1 MKKTS
6 DLWLYLQPTLKK
18 LIIELK
24 IAILVLMVS
33 VTAAFAA
40 DTSPSDL
47 TSIISGTELQQKQ
60 ITGKVTGSDNSPLVG
75 VTVVVKGTTLG
86 TLTDMN
92 GNFSISVPQ
101 DAKTL
106 SFSFVGMSMQEFEI
120 GNQLIFNVIMEESAI
135 GLEEVVVVG
144 FGTQKKINLT
154 GSVSAVKVDE
164 TISSRTLSNVSSG
177 LSGLLPGLAVSQN
190 SGMAG
195 RDDVSMLI
203 RGVGS
208 VNNADPL
215 IVVDGMPD
223 VNINRLNMND
233 IESISVLKDASSAAI
248 YGSRAANGVILIT
261 TKTGTGMKETRFNVS
276 TSYASSEPTSK
287 YEGSVMADYPRALT
301 LHNVATGAHTLYSNL
316 LFRDGT
322 IDQWMALGM
331 IDPLRFPNT
340 DWWNVMMRD
349 GQVANINV
357 SAEGGSENSNFFVSV
372 GVMDERGMQ
381 VGNDYK
387 RYNARFNYDHKL
399 RHNMN
404 IGTRFGGN
412 WTKFD
417 YSGIDGPNSDIF
429 FSVAGITPYDP
440 ESGHFGGVM
449 AYNESAMAYNPY
461 FRYVNDITNRTRQ
474 EANTSVY
481 LNWTPVKGLT
491 GRIEYAMN
499 YYYQFSKDA
508 PIPMQSWNFQTNNFG
523 SRVFVQENAGASG
536 SMLNGFKSNLNAQ
549 LNYNTVINEN
559 HDIRALLV
567 YSTEYWYARSLSGS
581 RQSRL
586 HPSLSEIDAALT
598 EVQSASGDLSTEGLV
613 SYIGRFNYVG
623 FGKYLFEANFRYD
636 GSSRFAEERQF
647 GLFPSASIG
656 WIFTK
661 EDFIAPFTDKFLT
674 TGKFRFSYGG
684 LGNNSGVGR
693 YEQKETLETATYI
706 IDQKIITGFV
716 NSKMIN
722 RNLSWET
729 TYVMNVGLDLGFL
742 NNKLSAELDYYDRL
756 TVDMI
761 RPSDLSL
768 HISGAYDAP
777 RQNIGELRNRG
788 VEGNFTWRDKA
799 GDISYSINLNAS
811 FNRNRLE
818 KWNEYLGRGASYFI
832 NMPLNFLYI
841 YQDIGIAQTWQDI
854 YNATPQGARPGDLLR
869 VDINGDGQITGEDQK
884 AFPQFGTNR
893 PNSTFGLHSNV
904 AWKGIDVGIFF
915 QGSQGRKD
923 IRRNRWYGQVSS
935 INESRYAFSWYQWT
949 NPWNYDNRDG
959 AWPRLTDDKISGS
972 GGSNNLSTNFWLQ
985 DLTFV
990 RLKNIQLGYSIP
1002 EQALGK
1008 IGVNSLRVYFSGENL
1023 LTFTKYKALDDPEKQ
1038 GEASNI
1044 YPILKTLTFGINI
1057 SF

>member
-1 MKKTS
+1 M
-6 DLWLYLQPTLKK
+6 
-18 LIIELK
+18 ELK
-24 IAILVLMVS
+24 IAILIFVFS
-33 VTAAFAA
+33 VTTAAA
-40 DTSPSDL
+40 DGSFKDDL
-47 TSIISGTELQQKQ
+47 KAVASVTELQQKQ
-60 ITGKVTGSDNSPLVG
+60 ITGKVTGSDNVPLPG
-75 VTVVVKGTTLG
+75 VTVIIKGTTLG
-86 TLTDMN
+86 TITNID
-92 GNFSISVPQ
+92 GNFSISVPPE
-101 DAKTL
+101 AKIL
-106 SFSFVGMSMQEFEI
+106 SFSFVGMSPQEVAI
-120 GNQLIFNVIMEESAI
+120 GTQLVYNIKMEEAAI

-164 TISSRTLSNVSSG
+164 NISSRTLSNVSSG
-177 LSGLLPGLAVSQN
+177 LSGLLPGLSISQN
-190 SGMAG
+190 SGMPG

-215 IVVDGMPD
+215 VVVDGMPD

-261 TKTGTGMKETRFNVS
+261 TKTGLGMKETRFNIS

-301 LHNVATGAHTLYSNL
+301 LHNAATGAHTLYSNL

-331 IDPLRFPNT
+331 IDPLRYPNT

-349 GQVANINV
+349 GQVGNINV
-357 SAEGGSENSNFFVSV
+357 SAEGGSDNSNFFVSV
-372 GVMDERGMQ
+372 GIMDEKGMQ

-399 RHNMN
+399 KHNMT

-412 WTKFD
+412 WTRFD
-417 YSGIDGPNSDIF
+417 FSGVDGPNSDIF

-461 FRYVNDITNRTRQ
+461 FRYVNDITNRWRQ
-474 EANTSVY
+474 EANASV
-481 LNWTPVKGLT
+481 NMSWTPIKGLVA
-491 GRIEYAMN
+491 RVEYALN

-508 PIPMQSWNFQTNNFG
+508 PIPMQSWNFQTNNYG

-536 SMLNGFKSNLNAQ
+536 SMANGYKSNFNAQ
-549 LNYNTVINEN
+549 LNYGKVIKNN
-559 HDIRALLV
+559 HDIRGLLV
-567 YSTEYWYARSLSGS
+567 FSTENWYDRTLSGS

-598 EVQSASGDLSTEGLV
+598 EVQSASGNLNTEGLV
-613 SYIGRFNYVG
+613 SYIGRFNYLG

-636 GSSRFAEERQF
+636 GSSRFASGRQF

-661 EDFIAPFTDKFLT
+661 ESFIAPITDKFLT
-674 TGKFRFSYGG
+674 SGKFRFSYGG

-693 YEQKETLETATYI
+693 YEQKETLGTANYI

-742 NNKLSAELDYYDRL
+742 NNQLSAEFDYYDRL

-788 VEGNFTWRDKA
+788 VEGNITWRDKM
-799 GDISYSINLNAS
+799 GELNYTINLNAS

-818 KWNEYLGRGASYFI
+818 KWNEYLGRGSSYFI

-854 YNATPQGARPGDLLR
+854 YDATPQGARPGDILR
-869 VDINGDGQITGEDQK
+869 ADLNGDGQISGEDQK
-884 AFPQFGTNR
+884 AFPQFGTER
-893 PNSTFGLHSNV
+893 PNTSFGLNSNFT
-904 AWKGIDVGIFF
+904 WKGIDLGIFF

-949 NPWNYDNRDG
+949 NPWNYDNRTG
-959 AWPRLTDDKISGS
+959 PWPRLTDDKISGS
-972 GGSNNLSTNFWLQ
+972 GGNNNLSTNFWLQ
-985 DLTFV
+985 DLAFI

-1002 EQALGK
+1002 ERIVDKAG
-1008 IGVNSLRVYFSGENL
+1008 ISNLRVYFSGENL
-1023 LTFTKYKALDDPEKQ
+1023 LTFTRYDALDDPEKQ
-1038 GEASNI
+1038 NAASHI
-1044 YPILKTLTFGINI
+1044 YPILKTLTFGINLG
-1057 SF
+1057 F

>member
-6 DLWLYLQPTLKK
+6 ELWLYLQPTLQK
-18 LIIELK
+18 LIIKLK
-24 IAILVLMVS
+24 IAVLVLVVS
-33 VTAAFAA
+33 VTTAFAA
-40 DTSPSDL
+40 NVYSNDL
-47 TSIISGTELQQKQ
+47 KAFESVTELQQRQ
-60 ITGKVTGSDNSPLVG
+60 ITGKVTGSDNAPLIG

-86 TLTDMN
+86 TLTDSN
-92 GNFSISVPQ
+92 GNFSISIPQ
-101 DAKTL
+101 DAKIL
-106 SFSFVGMSMQEFEI
+106 SFSFVGMSTQEMEI
-120 GNQLIFNVIMEESAI
+120 SNQLVFNVRMEEAAI
-135 GLEEVVVVG
+135 GLDEVVVVG
-144 FGTQKKINLT
+144 YGTQKKINLT

-164 TISSRTLSNVSSG
+164 TISSRTLSNVSAG

-195 RDDVSMLI
+195 RNDVSMLI

-223 VNINRLNMND
+223 VDINRINMND

-276 TSYASSEPTSK
+276 SSYASSKPTSK

-301 LHNVATGAHTLYSNL
+301 LQNAATGTFTLYSNL

-357 SAEGGSENSNFFVSV
+357 SAEGGSDNSNFFVSV
-372 GVMDERGMQ
+372 GVMDEKGMQ

-417 YSGIDGPNSDIF
+417 YSGIDGPNTDIF
-429 FSVAGITPYDP
+429 FSIAGITPYDP
-440 ESGHFGGVM
+440 VSGHFGGVM

-461 FRYVNDITNRTRQ
+461 FRYVDDITHRWRQ
-474 EANTSVY
+474 EANTSAY
-481 LNWTPVKGLT
+481 LNWTPLKGLT
-491 GRIEYAMN
+491 GRIEYALN
-499 YYYQFSKDA
+499 YYYQFSKNA
-508 PIPMQSWNFQTNNFG
+508 AIPMQSWNFQTNDFG

-536 SMLNGFKSNLNAQ
+536 SMLNGYKTNLNAQ

-559 HDIRALLV
+559 HDIRALIV
-567 YSTEYWYARSLSGS
+567 YSTEYWYNRSLSGS

-586 HPSLSEIDAALT
+586 HPSLSEIDAALE
-598 EVQSASGDLSTEGLV
+598 EVQSASGDLNTEGLE

-636 GSSRFAEERQF
+636 GSSRFASGRQF
-647 GLFPSASIG
+647 GFFPSASIG

-661 EDFIAPFTDKFLT
+661 ENFISPITDRFLT
-674 TGKFRFSYGG
+674 SGKFRFSYGG

-693 YEQKETLETATYI
+693 YEQKETLETANYI
-706 IDQKIITGFV
+706 MDQSIVSGFV

-742 NNKLSAELDYYDRL
+742 NNRLSTEFDYYDRL

-768 HISGAYDAP
+768 HISGAYVAP

-788 VEGNFTWRDKA
+788 VEGNFTWRDRT
-799 GDISYSINLNAS
+799 GELSYSINFNAS
-811 FNRNRLE
+811 YNRNRLE
-818 KWNEYLGRGASYFI
+818 KWNEYLGRGTTFI
-832 NMPLNFLYI
+832 NMPLDFLYI
-841 YQDIGIAQTWQDI
+841 YQDIGIAQSWQDI
-854 YNATPQGARPGDLLR
+854 FNATPQDARPGDLLR

-884 AFPQFGTNR
+884 AFPQYSTNR
-893 PNSTFGLHSNV
+893 PNTTFGLNSNF
-904 AWKGIDVGIFF
+904 AWKGIDLGIFF
-915 QGSQGRKD
+915 QGSQGREN
-923 IRRNRWYGQVSS
+923 IRRNRWWGQVSG
-935 INESRYAFSWYQWT
+935 INESRYAFSWYQW
-949 NPWNYDNRDG
+949 NNAWNYDNRDG
-959 AWPRLTDDKISGS
+959 GWPRLTDDKISGS
-972 GGSNNLSTNFWLQ
+972 GGNNNLSTNFWLQ
-985 DLTFV
+985 NLTFI

-1002 EQALGK
+1002 EPAIRKLGIK
-1008 IGVNSLRVYFSGENL
+1008 SLRIYFSGENL
-1023 LTFTKYKALDDPEKQ
+1023 LTFTTYKALDDPEKQ
-1038 GEASNI
+1038 GDASNI
-1044 YPILKTLTFGINI
+1044 YPILKTATYGINI